1 MTSLCEKI
9 LITDVLKLFDYH
21 DIYIWVVLRDD
32 RISWHRYLNR
42 IILVHLFCVKV
53 LGSVVE
59 CKL

>member
-42 IILVHLFCVKV
+42 KKNYFGTFILCQ
-53 LGSVVE
+53 SVRVS
-59 CKL
+59 C